1 MNFLANPLLTSS
13 AFTAEWLKQQKAST
27 NAPVNEALASFF
39 DPFGVGRTAFN
50 YWRDSVERSVLY
62 LDVMRERGNQYLE
75 HMEQTKPSVLGFNTE
90 VLMDGRTLPRPT
102 NYELLRVLPHEGT
115 QIDPQKRPFVVVD
128 PRAGHGPGIGG
139 FKPDSELGV
148 ALKAGHPCYFIGF
161 LPFPEPGQTVEDVVE
176 SEIAFLRHVIE
187 LHPTTVEKPMVVGN
201 CQAGWQIMMA
211 AALEPDVFGPIL
223 IAGAPLSY
231 WAGEHGKAPMRYTGG
246 MAGGS
251 WITALTSDIGNGL
264 FDGAWLVQNFERLN
278 PANTYWKKQYHLY
291 DNIDTE
297 AGRYLDFERW
307 WGGHVVL
314 GGEEIQY
321 IVDNLF
327 VGNRLSTAQLVTSDG
342 RRIDLRNVRSPIVVF
357 CSRGDDI
364 TPPPQALGW
373 IRDLYEDEDDIIANE
388 QTIVYCQHDTTGHL
402 GIFVSGSVSR
412 KEHTEFTANM
422 DYIDV
427 MPPGLYETTVTHA
440 SESSDSELFERDYL
454 LEFTPRNFEEL
465 DRDVMHKPEDDRR
478 FATVARLS
486 EINLGLYRLFLQPW
500 IKAVMT
506 PEAARWI
513 RRMHPIRLGYKLLS
527 DRNPLSVPLP
537 VMADAIRKNRHPVSE
552 DNLFKALETMGSDQ
566 LVASLNAMRDLRDS
580 NTEKMFMDIYG
591 QPLLQAAVGLHGDA
605 HVHRRRP
612 GAEPEHRRYVAQRQ
626 DELRAKIA
634 QGGCQEA
641 VMRSLIY
648 VLGGAPA
655 TDERNFKR
663 LRASR
668 AELEPGIKLSE
679 FKHLVREQFFI
690 LKLDRD
696 KALDSLPNLLVGQS
710 NSEIDGHI
718 KHLEHVFGASGE
730 LSEHAA
736 ERFEQVKALF
746 DKARPKKSA
755 SSQTKT
761 PAKSKPIAKPEPTA
775 KSKTPAKPKAASQA
789 AGASAAKTAKPA
801 AKSVPKAQAD
811 NASAAT
817 SAKPVKEAAKPLP
830 KAAKPALK
838 SVKAEQQASKPAP
851 VAAKTEPTTSAPKKA
866 NTDPKTADTA
876 PTTAKPMSKTEKP
889 EQSASKPPAAEAAK
903 SAPVAGTANTQAAAG
918 KAADKPSA
926 KSNEPAKATPKKD
939 VKSGTDKSPEQD

>member
-1 MNFLANPLLTSS
+1 MNFLANPLFPVS
-13 AFTAEWLKQQKAST
+13 AFKGAWLKQQNDSANLPGS
-27 NAPVNEALASFF
+27 EALASLI
-39 DPFGVGRTAFN
+39 DPFGFGRSAFA

-75 HMEQTKPSVLGFNTE
+75 HMEQTKPNVLGFDTE
-90 VLMDGRTLPRPT
+90 VLMDGRMLPRPT

-115 QIDPQKRPFVVVD
+115 EIDLQKRPFVVVD

-161 LPFPEPGQTVEDVVE
+161 LPLPEPGQTVEDVIE

-187 LHPTTVEKPMVVGN
+187 LHPETTEKPMVVGN

-246 MAGGS
+246 MSGGS
-251 WITALTSDIGNGL
+251 WMTALASDLGDGL
-264 FDGAWLVQNFERLN
+264 FDGAMLVQNFERLN

-291 DNIDTE
+291 DNVDTE
-297 AGRYLDFERW
+297 ANRYLEFERW
-307 WGGHVVL
+307 WGGHVIL

-327 VGNRLSTAQLVTSDG
+327 VGNRLSTAQLVTRDG
-342 RRIDLRNVRSPIVVF
+342 RRVDLRNVRSPVVVF

-373 IRDLYEDEDDIIANE
+373 IRDLYEDEADIVANE

-427 MPPGLYETTVTHA
+427 MPPGLYETTVTHV
-440 SESSDSELFERDYL
+440 DDHDDPELIERDYL
-454 LEFTPRNFEEL
+454 LEFTPRNFDQL

-478 FATVARLS
+478 FATVARIS
-486 EINLGLYRLFLQPW
+486 EINLGMYRLFMQPW
-500 IKAVMT
+500 LKAMIT
-506 PEAARWI
+506 PEVARLM
-513 RRMHPIRLGYKLLS
+513 RQMHPIRLGYKLLS
-527 DRNPLSVPLP
+527 DRNPLTIPLP
-537 VMADAIRKNRHPVSE
+537 VMVEAVRNNRHPVCQ

-566 LVASLNAMRDLRDS
+566 LVASLNAMRDFRDS
-580 NTEKMFMDIYG
+580 STEKMFMDVYG
-591 QPLLQAAVGLHGDA
+591 QPLLQAAVGLYGDA

-612 GAEPEHRRYVAQRQ
+612 GAEPEHRRFVEQRQ
-626 DELRAKIA
+626 AELRAKIA
-634 QGGCQEA
+634 HGGAHEA

-679 FKHLVREQFFI
+679 FKRLVREQFFI
-690 LKLDRD
+690 LKLDREQ
-696 KALDSLPNLLVGQS
+696 ALSSLPDLLDGQS
-710 NSEIDGHI
+710 NEDIDGYI
-718 KHLEHVFGASGE
+718 SHLEHVFAASGE
-730 LSEHAA
+730 PSEHMA
-736 ERFEQVKALF
+736 ERFTKIKALF
-746 DKARPKKSA
+746 DKARP
-755 SSQTKT
+755 
-761 PAKSKPIAKPEPTA
+761 SKIEA
-775 KSKTPAKPKAASQA
+775 PAKPVAAQQPAASDE
-789 AGASAAKTAKPA
+789 ASATP
-801 AKSVPKAQAD
+801 
-811 NASAAT
+811 
-817 SAKPVKEAAKPLP
+817 
-830 KAAKPALK
+830 
-838 SVKAEQQASKPAP
+838 
-851 VAAKTEPTTSAPKKA
+851 
-866 NTDPKTADTA
+866 
-876 PTTAKPMSKTEKP
+876 
-889 EQSASKPPAAEAAK
+889 PPAAPK
-903 SAPVAGTANTQAAAG
+903 TTSTTTGRR
-918 KAADKPSA
+918 K
-926 KSNEPAKATPKKD
+926 TPRKR
-939 VKSGTDKSPEQD
+939 

>member
-1 MNFLANPLLTSS
+1 MNFLANPLLSS
-13 AFTAEWLKQQKAST
+13 ST
-27 NAPVNEALASFF
+27 LTPLF
-39 DPFGVGRTAFN
+39 DPFGFGRAAFD

-75 HMEQTKPSVLGFNTE
+75 HMEQIKPNVLGFDTE

-115 QIDPQKRPFVVVD
+115 EIDLQKRPFVVVD

-176 SEIAFLRHVIE
+176 AEIAFLRHVIE
-187 LHPTTVEKPMVVGN
+187 LHPETTERPMVVGN
-201 CQAGWQIMMA
+201 CQAGWQLMMG

-246 MAGGS
+246 MSGGS
-251 WITALTSDIGNGL
+251 WITALTSDIGDGM

-278 PANTYWKKQYHLY
+278 PANTHWKKQYHLY

-327 VGNRLSTAQLVTSDG
+327 VGNRLSTAQLVTQDG
-342 RRIDLRNVRSPIVVF
+342 RRIDLRNVRSPVVVF
-357 CSRGDDI
+357 CSKGDDI

-373 IRDLYEDEDDIIANE
+373 IRDLYEDEDDLIANE

-427 MPPGLYETTVTHA
+427 MPPGLYETTVTHV
-440 SESSDSELFERDYL
+440 DDRNDPELIERDYL
-454 LEFTPRNFEEL
+454 LEFTPRNFTEL

-478 FATVARLS
+478 FATVARVS
-486 EINLGLYRLFLQPW
+486 EINLGMYRLFLQPW
-500 IKAVMT
+500 LKATIT
-506 PEAARWI
+506 PEAARWM

-537 VMADAIRKNRHPVSE
+537 VMAEAVRKNRHPVSQ

-566 LVASLNAMRDLRDS
+566 LVASLNSMRDLRDA

-591 QPLLQAAVGLHGDA
+591 QPFLQAAVGLHGDA

-612 GAEPEHRRYVAQRQ
+612 GAEPEHRRFVKQRQ
-626 DELRAKIA
+626 EEIREKIA
-634 QGGCQEA
+634 QGGAHEA

-668 AELEPGIKLSE
+668 SELEPGIKLSE
-679 FKHLVREQFFI
+679 FKRLVREQFFI
-690 LKLDRD
+690 LKLDREQ
-696 KALDSLPNLLVGQS
+696 ALKVLPELLNGQS
-710 NSEIDGHI
+710 NADIDGHV
-718 KHLEHVFGASGE
+718 KQLEHVFAASGE
-730 LSEHAA
+730 LSERAA
-736 ERFEQVKALF
+736 ERFVQIKALF
-746 DKARPKKSA
+746 DKARP
-755 SSQTKT
+755 
-761 PAKSKPIAKPEPTA
+761 
-775 KSKTPAKPKAASQA
+775 
-789 AGASAAKTAKPA
+789 AKPA
-801 AKSVPKAQAD
+801 AAPPKAPAK
-811 NASAAT
+811 AV
-817 SAKPVKEAAKPLP
+817 AKPKPAAKPES
-830 KAAKPALK
+830 AAIAKPPTP
-838 SVKAEQQASKPAP
+838 KPATPKP
-851 VAAKTEPTTSAPKKA
+851 VAAKPPSANAEVASSDQQSKPTAAAATPEPNVAERAPAKLQSVKPQAVTEK
-866 NTDPKTADTA
+866 KTASKSV
-876 PTTAKPMSKTEKP
+876 AKP
-889 EQSASKPPAAEAAK
+889 AK
-903 SAPVAGTANTQAAAG
+903 GAG
-918 KAADKPSA
+918 KK
-926 KSNEPAKATPKKD
+926 TPPKR
-939 VKSGTDKSPEQD
+939 